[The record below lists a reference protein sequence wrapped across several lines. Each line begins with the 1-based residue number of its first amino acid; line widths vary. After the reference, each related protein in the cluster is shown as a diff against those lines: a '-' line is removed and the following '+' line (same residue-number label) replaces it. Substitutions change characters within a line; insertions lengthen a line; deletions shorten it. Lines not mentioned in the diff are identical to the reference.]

1 MLKILYKRDS
11 HLEIV
16 NRSIKNC
23 KHSCLFEQLF
33 YRSSHWVSLEFQ
45 KTRPTGRDLFGT
57 RDLELG
63 IHNSK
68 INRQESA
75 LWLKK
80 RRGTQNRKKIQIS
93 DFLLF
98 FSSIITRGHYKKL
111 HNITKA
117 RKNRTTNYIN
127 HWRWKCAQW
136 PKELRS
142 SSWSMPRLQLTGVDI
157 YIKLP

>member
-1 MLKILYKRDS
+1 MLKILYKLNS

-33 YRSSHWVSLEFQ
+33 YRGSHWVPLEFP
-45 KTRPTGRDLFGT
+45 KTRPTGRDLFVT
-57 RDLELG
+57 PDLQLG

-68 INRQESA
+68 IKANRRQESA

-80 RRGTQNRKKIQIS
+80 KRGTQKSKKIQIS

-98 FSSIITRGHYKKL
+98 FFSYIITRGHYKNYDTLQKQE
-111 HNITKA
+111 
-117 RKNRTTNYIN
+117 KNRTTRNYIN
-127 HWRWKCAQW
+127 H
-136 PKELRS
+136 
-142 SSWSMPRLQLTGVDI
+142 
-157 YIKLP
+157 

>member
-1 MLKILYKRDS
+1 MLKILYKLNS

-33 YRSSHWVSLEFQ
+33 YRGSHWVPLEFP
-45 KTRPTGRDLFGT
+45 KTRPTGRDLFVT
-57 RDLELG
+57 PDLQLG

-68 INRQESA
+68 IKANRRQESA

-80 RRGTQNRKKIQIS
+80 KRGTQKSKKIQIS

-98 FSSIITRGHYKKL
+98 FSVTLLQEVTTKTTIHYKSKKKIEQQE
-111 HNITKA
+111 IT
-117 RKNRTTNYIN
+117 
-127 HWRWKCAQW
+127 
-136 PKELRS
+136 
-142 SSWSMPRLQLTGVDI
+142 
-157 YIKLP
+157 